1 MTYPQIIQSVIA
13 KNHGPSG
20 KDHFGFKNFQLEDY
34 ARGALHDGLVLG
46 HDTGG
51 GKSLALFTWP
61 ALKVGFQTE
70 FAPGEPREL
79 KPLAPVLLV
88 VPGDLHHKTIAED
101 AALMKAKVTVL
112 DSQETFLR
120 LSTVNGRNGKR
131 ELPPGYYLT
140 SYTQLTGNGV
150 TPFPEYDPGNVVGMM
165 QILGL
170 TDSDAGEFFDERE
183 HPVRAP
189 LQAPVRHAHHDPA
202 RVERRPQRRLPG
214 IPRQRAMKAELQ
226 HSFDILEP
234 FHCDVYNPGFS
245 DLPPAKKA
253 IVRSQM
259 TLAMYTQYAA
269 SIGTGKWYGQSPG
282 LQRTEGRVGEPNE
295 FVELEWRGPH
305 PLPCAEVR

>member
-1 MTYPQIIQSVIA
+1 
-13 KNHGPSG
+13 
-20 KDHFGFKNFQLEDY
+20 
-34 ARGALHDGLVLG
+34 
-46 HDTGG
+46 
-51 GKSLALFTWP
+51 
-61 ALKVGFQTE
+61 
-70 FAPGEPREL
+70 
-79 KPLAPVLLV
+79 
-88 VPGDLHHKTIAED
+88 
-101 AALMKAKVTVL
+101 MKAKVTVL

-150 TPFPEYDPGNVVGMM
+150 TPFPEYDAGNVVGMM

-170 TDSDAGEFFDERE
+170 TDSDAGEFFDERDTLFE
-183 HPVRAP
+183 
-189 LQAPVRHAHHDPA
+189 RHYK
-202 RVERRPQRRLPG
+202 RLSAMPTMT
-214 IPRQRAMKAELQ
+214 RQELTAALNAACQEYPTNEAMKDELQ

-269 SIGTGKWYGQSPG
+269 SIGDGRWYGQSG
-282 LQRTEGRVGEPNE
+282 LNAEGRSARMNSWSSTARMPVP
-295 FVELEWRGPH
+295 R
-305 PLPCAEVR
+305 AEVRRWQLGTYRCY